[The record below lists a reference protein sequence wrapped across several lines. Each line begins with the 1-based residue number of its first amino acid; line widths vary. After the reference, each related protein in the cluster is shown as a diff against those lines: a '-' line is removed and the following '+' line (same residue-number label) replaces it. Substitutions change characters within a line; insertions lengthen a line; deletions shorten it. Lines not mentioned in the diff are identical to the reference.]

1 MSLEVRTL
9 EASDFAGWLRATRLG
24 FHRPATVS
32 DEEIELRRPYTDLAR
47 TQGAFDDGRCVA
59 TFRSMP
65 RDLTVPGGAVLP
77 SSAITHVT
85 VSATHRRR
93 GVASRMMANELAATA
108 ERGEPLAILIA
119 AEYPIY
125 GRFGFGPAA
134 GVTEWHVDTARAG
147 LRPPGDD
154 EDGRVELVDPADV
167 LKSGPE
173 LHERV
178 RVQVPGSINRND
190 RWWEQFT
197 GKVRMSADEPW
208 KEPIFA
214 FYRDSSGRVD
224 GLAAYTVADEWHGMY
239 PQAPLEIKNLIAA
252 TPAAERA
259 LWRYLLS
266 IDWVT
271 TVRTG
276 FRAHDDVMPLL
287 LADRRAA
294 RVDNSSDFLWLR
306 FVDVPRSLAARTYA
320 APGTVVLDVLDPYG
334 YAAGRFRLDVSP
346 DGTATAEAAPSA
358 APDLTLT
365 AADLAALYLG
375 DESAVRL
382 ATVGQVTESRP
393 GAAAQVD
400 ALFRTSRKPWAI
412 DGF

>member
-9 EASDFAGWLRATRLG
+9 EASDYSGWLRATRLG
-24 FHRPATVS
+24 FLRSATVS

-47 TQGAFDDGRCVA
+47 AQGAFDDGRCVA

-65 RDLTVPGGAVLP
+65 RDVTVPGGAVLP
-77 SSAITHVT
+77 SSAITQVT

-119 AEYPIY
+119 AEFPIY
-125 GRFGFGPAA
+125 GRFGFGAAA

-147 LRPPGDD
+147 LRPPADD

-167 LKSGPE
+167 FKSGPE

-178 RVQVPGSINRND
+178 RLQAPGSINRND
-190 RWWEQFT
+190 RWWELFT
-197 GKVRMSADEPW
+197 GKVQVPGGDPW

-214 FYRDSSGRVD
+214 FYRDSAGRID
-224 GLAAYTVADEWHGMY
+224 GLAAYTVDDKWRGMY
-239 PQAPLEIKNLIAA
+239 PESPLEVKQLIAA

-259 LWRYLLS
+259 LWRFLLS

-287 LADRRAA
+287 LGDRRAA
-294 RVDNSSDFLWLR
+294 RIDNSSDFLWLR
-306 FVDVPRSLAARTYA
+306 FIDVPRALAARTYA
-320 APGTVVLDVLDPYG
+320 APGAVVLDVVDPYG
-334 YAAGRFRLDVSP
+334 YAAGRFRVEAAP
-346 DGTATAEAAPSA
+346 DGTATAEAAPSV

-365 AADLAALYLG
+365 AADLATLYLG

-382 ATVGQVTESRP
+382 ATVGQATESHP
-393 GAAAQVD
+393 GAAARVD